1 MEKRLL
7 IAGAILGCGLLL
19 VFGRLVQLTTIH
31 SEDLARQALSQHQK
45 KMEVPSRRG
54 PIVDRNGSPL
64 ALSVPA
70 ESIFVRPQKLPS
82 DASKWITPIAAAL
95 HLPVEKVRESF
106 RSKASF
112 VWLKR
117 RATPQEAAQVR
128 AVGVT
133 CLHNVECLGSVE
145 TERRFYPQGTLA
157 APVIGFTDVDARGIA
172 GIEQSY
178 DRYLREEP
186 GEIVGQRDALGRII
200 LVHGV
205 TASPEVL
212 SVRLTLDS
220 GIQRI
225 AEQELAQAVQSNG
238 AESGTIVVL
247 DPQTFAVLA
256 LAQVPTFNP
265 NTPASVRPE
274 RRRNRTVGDIYE
286 PGSTMKALLMAAA
299 LDAKRISPHEK
310 IFCENGRYAVGRSII
325 NDHHAHGWLTVTQI
339 IQQSSNIGAA
349 KIAEQLG
356 KEAYAGY
363 LRAFGFGRLADIE
376 LPNESPGILPSPN
389 RWGRIHLV
397 TASFGQG
404 FAVTPLQ
411 LASAYAALANGGT
424 LMRPYIVSEILNS
437 EGKVVEARNPQRLL
451 QVVTSDTAQ
460 QMLRMLEQVT
470 EKEGTGTRA
479 RIEGF
484 RVAGKTGTSQ
494 KPDPRGGYSARDR
507 IASFVGI
514 VPADQPRLVVLV
526 AIDTPRTG
534 VYGGEIAAPIFQ
546 TVAKQSLAYLGIE
559 GDKPKVDVSPAII
572 PIPSPE
578 TARNNPLR
586 HAIVAKGVESPAE
599 DENGEITGTDN
610 AEPNFIGLSLR
621 DAMLAAQ
628 HNGWQIELHGSGFV
642 KQQTVKKQAQT
653 SVYVLTLTSLGGDR
667 P

>member
-7 IAGAILGCGLLL
+7 IAGATLGCGLLL

-31 SEDLARQALSQHQK
+31 SEDLARQAFNQHQK
-45 KMEVPSRRG
+45 KLEVPSRRG
-54 PIVDRNGSPL
+54 AIVDRNGGPL

-70 ESIFVRPQKLPS
+70 ESVFVRPQKLPA
-82 DASKWITPIAAAL
+82 DASQWLARVATAL
-95 HLPVEKVRESF
+95 HLPTEKVREAF
-106 RSKASF
+106 RSTAPF

-128 AVGVT
+128 EFGISGV
-133 CLHNVECLGSVE
+133 ESIE

-157 APVIGFTDVDARGIA
+157 GPVIGFTDVDARGIA

-186 GEIVGQRDALGRII
+186 AEIVGERDALGRMI
-200 LVHGV
+200 LAHGV
-205 TASPEVL
+205 ATSPEVL
-212 SVRLTLDS
+212 NVRLTLDI
-220 GIQRI
+220 GIQGI
-225 AEQELAQAVQSNG
+225 AEQELAQAVHATG
-238 AESGTIVVL
+238 AESGTVVVL

-265 NTPASVRPE
+265 NTPAAVRPE
-274 RRRNRTVGDIYE
+274 RRRNRTAGDIYE
-286 PGSTMKALLMAAA
+286 PGSTMKVLLTAAA
-299 LDAKRISPHEK
+299 LDAKRLSPHEK
-310 IFCENGRYAVGRSII
+310 IFCENGRYAVGKSII
-325 NDHHAHGWLTVTQI
+325 NDSHPHGWLNVTQI
-339 IQQSSNIGAA
+339 IQQSSNIGVA
-349 KIAEQLG
+349 KIAEHLG
-356 KEAYAGY
+356 KETYSAY
-363 LRAFGFGRLADIE
+363 LRAFGFGRLSEVE

-389 RWGRIHLV
+389 LWGRIHLV

-451 QVVTSDTAQ
+451 QVVGSDTAQ
-460 QMLRMLEQVT
+460 QMLSMMERVT

-479 RIEGF
+479 RIDGF

-507 IASFVGI
+507 IASFIGI
-514 VPADQPRLVVLV
+514 VPADQPRLVILV

-534 VYGGEIAAPIFQ
+534 VYGGQIAAPVFQ
-546 TVAKQSLAYLGIE
+546 AIAKQSLAYLGIE
-559 GDKPKVDVSPAII
+559 GTKPKLEVSPAII
-572 PIPSPE
+572 AVPSPE
-578 TARNNPLR
+578 SVRSNPLR
-586 HAIVAKGVESPAE
+586 HAIVAKSAE
-599 DENGEITGTDN
+599 TPSDSSEVIEVGNV
-610 AEPNFIGLSLR
+610 EPNFIGMSLR
-621 DAMLAAQ
+621 EAMLTAQ
-628 HNGWQIELHGSGFV
+628 RNGWQIELRGSGYV
-642 KQQTVKKQAQT
+642 KQQTVRKNAET
-653 SVYVLTLTSLGGDR
+653 PVYVLTLTALGGDR